1 MSAGREIMN
10 TAMQVARQEAKSYAA
25 SVCIGEVTS
34 VEPLKVKLQDG
45 LELTEDFL
53 VVSCFCKETV
63 IKIPQDDQYEHVHDM
78 DEFSFV
84 KMGIGNM
91 GAPIQ
96 WVPAGGNAPPSTWIN
111 PETNEE
117 ETNPEFT
124 AWVSSQVPTTKLDVT
139 HKHPIHKALESI
151 MLWRG
156 LEQGDKVLMIK
167 FPPYQFLILQRVE
180 GITNDPE
187 SE

>member
-10 TAMQVARQEAKSYAA
+10 TVMQAATQQARNYAPD
-25 SVCIGEVTS
+25 VCFGDVTS
-34 VEPLKVKLQDG
+34 VDPLKVKLENG

-53 VVSCFCKETV
+53 VVSCLCKETV

-96 WVPAGGNAPPSTWIN
+96 WVPAGGNAPPATWIN
-111 PETNEE
+111 PDTNKE

-124 AWVSSQVPTTKLDVT
+124 AWISSQAPTTTLDVS

-156 LEQGDKVLMIK
+156 LQKDDKVILIK
-167 FPPYQFLILQRVE
+167 FPPYKFLVLQRVE

-187 SE
+187 Q